1 MSGPFVIKPI
11 DGWQAGDRAYCVHGS
26 RRTVPSLEAGRVYR
40 VASVTHVPGHV
51 DCGLEIEGITLP
63 DPMRG
68 MWSNRFVKLRPRKS
82 ALKEIAD
89 LALPTW
95 IDAYRASTGQAP
107 HPHGRLN
114 EAAA

>member
-68 MWSNRFVKLRPRKS
+68 MWSNRFVKLRPAK
-82 ALKEIAD
+82 ALSRRSLTSLCQHGLTPI
-89 LALPTW
+89 
-95 IDAYRASTGQAP
+95 GQAQGKR
-107 HPHGRLN
+107 HIRTDD
-114 EAAA
+114 